1 MPNSSKIRIEDASES
16 RTPKERHSPFL
27 KLPLTTNLPPLHH
40 KLTIPPIILDLT
52 PSNSKNLLNPVIE
65 SPKIAENNFGPNK
78 IKHYNGLQ
86 YKQHK
91 DAIRVR
97 EEA

>member
-1 MPNSSKIRIEDASES
+1 MPNSSKIRVEDASES

-40 KLTIPPIILDLT
+40 QLTTPPINLDFT
-52 PSNSKNLLNPVIE
+52 APNPKNLLNPVIE
-65 SPKIAENNFGPNK
+65 SPKTADNNFGANK
-78 IKHYNGLQ
+78 IKQHNGVQ

-91 DAIRVR
+91 DRRRVG
-97 EEA
+97 